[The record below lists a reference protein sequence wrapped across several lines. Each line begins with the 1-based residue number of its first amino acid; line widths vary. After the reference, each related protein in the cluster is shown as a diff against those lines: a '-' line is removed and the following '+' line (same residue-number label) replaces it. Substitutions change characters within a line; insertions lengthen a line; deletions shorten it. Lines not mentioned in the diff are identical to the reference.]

1 MGIPK
6 IVIINFFYVSTKTAR
21 RLREKAVYFQ
31 SIAVCCFEILTGI
44 DSKQGQLL
52 QHFFVIEE

>member
-52 QHFFVIEE
+52 